1 MESENDLPDFD
12 EFISWARNFG
22 LDVDSWS
29 SNNKIQF
36 WTFFCYGWMYRQK
49 VEARIEETK

>member
-1 MESENDLPDFD
+1 MMELDDMPDDLPDFD

-36 WTFFCYGWMYRQK
+36 WTFFCYGWK
-49 VEARIEETK
+49 AKIEETKQ